1 MLAAKSASLS
11 FSFHSFSLS
20 LLIFHLVR
28 DKKVEDNID
37 SMECGR
43 QRLRQ
48 GEKPVLIAIPSVCI
62 EQRVSS
68 DRLCGWGG
76 VEVGVGVGGIWCAL
90 ALGLSGNNHG
100 RGERDELRERGRKG

>member
-1 MLAAKSASLS
+1 MLAAKAASPS

-28 DKKVEDNID
+28 DKKEEDKID
-37 SMECGR
+37 SVDCGR

-48 GEKPVLIAIPSVCI
+48 REKPGLIAIPSVCI

-76 VEVGVGVGGIWCAL
+76 VGGGGA
-90 ALGLSGNNHG
+90 SGAHWLWVCLETAI
-100 RGERDELRERGRKG
+100 GEERGMG

>member
-1 MLAAKSASLS
+1 MLAAKSASLF

-76 VEVGVGVGGIWCAL
+76 VEVGVGGIWCAL